1 MKPTRLFLTTI
12 FAALLVSCSQP
23 PVPQDNFYRLQVTAP
38 GTSLAK
44 TPLDGTLEVAR
55 LLADGLTAGRP
66 IVYSEAARP
75 LEANEYHYHF
85 WTDSP
90 TVLLRDELV
99 SYLRRAG
106 VAKNVVTP
114 EMRLEPDF
122 VLTGK
127 IKRLEQVRGD
137 PSKVVISLE
146 LALRDR
152 RGDRLLLVKTY
163 DMEGETAGA
172 AGWGGVGGVK
182 TGWCAKYVP
191 VWVGILRVLGKKR
204 P

>member
-172 AGWGGVGGVK
+172 AVAAAVGGLNAGLAQIYARFV
-182 TGWCAKYVP
+182 ADVSR
-191 VWVGILRVLGKKR
+191 I
-204 P
+204 